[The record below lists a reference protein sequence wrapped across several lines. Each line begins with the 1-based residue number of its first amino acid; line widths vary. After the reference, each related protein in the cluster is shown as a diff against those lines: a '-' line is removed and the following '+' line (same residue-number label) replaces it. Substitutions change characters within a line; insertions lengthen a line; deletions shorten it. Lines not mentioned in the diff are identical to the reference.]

1 MTAMLSRGLNFLGS
15 SLGGLTKTSER
26 TEGSEKKR
34 YSSPITQHYKVGRIW
49 WDYEIGDDH
58 FQKEGYKMPGNVF
71 PIVHFEFDNT
81 SPPKHI
87 DIAITSFWSKI
98 SPFRSEQNRT
108 LIHKL
113 LHLFR
118 SAGGAQCISF
128 SNLFQIVAL
137 TADVEKLI
145 RRNHY
150 AATVKIYLDS
160 GISTPPKP
168 EPKAES
174 LERTEG
180 TSVVVDGM

>member
-1 MTAMLSRGLNFLGS
+1 MTAMMSRGLGFLGS
-15 SLGGLTKTSER
+15 LFGAFTMTNER
-26 TEGSEKKR
+26 TEGTEKTL
-34 YSSPITQHYKVGRIW
+34 YTSPITQHYKVGKIW
-49 WDYEIGDDH
+49 WDYEIGDDR
-58 FQKEGYKMPGNVF
+58 FQKEGYKMPRNDF
-71 PIVHFEFDNT
+71 PTVHFEFNNT
-81 SPPKHI
+81 SPPKLI